1 MIDDQ
6 IIDLGSPVRQDAV
19 SVGCSPLGG
28 DCPAGTCL
36 HGECIP
42 VWNGAVCHCEQFPEC
57 KETSNP
63 VSLSNGYIQML
74 SQEGTETNVESFIL
88 AFRTRQNSAT
98 LVEFGDVASVQ
109 VGKGESKSIMHV
121 IACIPMG
128 SCVGTYYIWVV
139 KAKFCLNNNCGLFT
153 FFKLSTE
160 KHDYNCKKQL
170 DGQVKAGPLTRMS
183 GVKSVYTS
191 IPFP

>member
-6 IIDLGSPVRQDAV
+6 IMDLGSPVRQDAV
-19 SVGCSPLGG
+19 SVGCNPLDG

-36 HGECIP
+36 HGECVP

-109 VGKGESKSIMHV
+109 VGKGEYRWVRENLSARHCMHTDGFMCGYV
-121 IACIPMG
+121 AVLYLG
-128 SCVGTYYIWVV
+128 S
-139 KAKFCLNNNCGLFT
+139 
-153 FFKLSTE
+153 
-160 KHDYNCKKQL
+160 
-170 DGQVKAGPLTRMS
+170 
-183 GVKSVYTS
+183 
-191 IPFP
+191 